1 MKSRN
6 PFEDYKN
13 IFLAMEGDKK
23 AIDFI
28 ELKYG
33 KISNIGMLY
42 ELGNDLF
49 DQLADE
55 EKHMIPVFQ

>member
-1 MKSRN
+1 
-6 PFEDYKN
+6 
-13 IFLAMEGDKK
+13 MEGDKK